1 MLTSKP
7 NYRTPQKAL
16 EYVLYQ
22 TISSHFKNSITRV
35 GNELSRV
42 NRKIAYGEE
51 SKKNQAWLQSSCE
64 KYFKRKVAGRV
75 PAGFW
80 NEKVEVTFHKR
91 KNGNTAEIIFHG
103 ENTVLCV
110 AGIWGRNE
118 HHFIDPMVFKR
129 AA

>member
-1 MLTSKP
+1 MLANKP

-16 EYVLYQ
+16 EYALYQ
-22 TISSHFKNSITRV
+22 TISSHFKNGLPRV
-35 GNELSRV
+35 GNERL
-42 NRKIAYGEE
+42 
-51 SKKNQAWLQSSCE
+51 
-64 KYFKRKVAGRV
+64 RV

-91 KNGNTAEIIFHG
+91 KNDNIAEIIFHG
-103 ENTVLCV
+103 ENTALCV